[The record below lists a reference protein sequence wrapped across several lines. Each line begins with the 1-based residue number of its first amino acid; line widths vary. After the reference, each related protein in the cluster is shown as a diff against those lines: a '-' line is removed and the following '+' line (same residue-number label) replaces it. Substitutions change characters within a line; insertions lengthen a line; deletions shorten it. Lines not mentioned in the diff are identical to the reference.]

1 MKGRRFL
8 VLCLALFAIGCLGRV
23 LLHTPEKE
31 PVPFSLTVTAES
43 LDNLLL
49 PALPRV
55 GDEVCVGAVAGR
67 VTGVF
72 ALPRELIFRDGGKE
86 KRIPSRLFSRI
97 ALEVALD
104 AGEQNGL
111 PVLGATPSFLGDEV
125 SVWGKAFVFHGRL
138 LAFSRRA
145 VGENA

>member
-1 MKGRRFL
+1 M
-8 VLCLALFAIGCLGRV
+8 

-31 PVPFSLTVTAES
+31 PVSFSLTVTAES

-49 PALPRV
+49 TALPRV
-55 GDEVCVGAVAGR
+55 GDEVRVGTARGR
-67 VTGVF
+67 VTEVF
-72 ALPRELIFRDGGKE
+72 VAPRELVFRDGGKE
-86 KRIPSRLFSRI
+86 KRIPSRLFSRVT
-97 ALEVALD
+97 LKVALD

-111 PVLGATPSFLGDEV
+111 PVLGVTPSFLGDTV
-125 SVWGKAFVFHGRL
+125 SVLGKAYVFHGRL